1 MCEYTPDWY
10 MIFIGYVGKV
20 QQVTDLFTTAIPC
33 ITLANNFIFV
43 STWKQM
49 GVFYYYIVSTIF

>member
-20 QQVTDLFTTAIPC
+20 QQVNDLFTTAIP
-33 ITLANNFIFV
+33 A
-43 STWKQM
+43 
-49 GVFYYYIVSTIF
+49 